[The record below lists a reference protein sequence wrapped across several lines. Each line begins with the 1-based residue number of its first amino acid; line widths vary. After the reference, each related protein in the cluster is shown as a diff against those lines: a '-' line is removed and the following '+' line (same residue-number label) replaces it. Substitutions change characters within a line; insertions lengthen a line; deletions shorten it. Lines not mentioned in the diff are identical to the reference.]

1 MSLPTVHPLFQ
12 SRAHNALFQPTTTRL
27 SCVCVCVL
35 ERPNVP
41 NLEPIESHRSN
52 RLDRLK
58 IESVRSFV
66 PGAYCDWWITS
77 ESTHRI
83 LCTGPLGGTS
93 GRNMV
98 WQHFG
103 LDTDWKG
110 ESDFPTHI
118 NKPNYAT
125 VECVCACRNWWNCL
139 KIDPTYLPRQSL
151 LWLRG
156 SVEILLSEL
165 FENQLVLENAN
176 WIALAGSNVAESG

>member
-58 IESVRSFV
+58 IGSVRSFV

-125 VECVCACRNWWNCL
+125 VETVCVCVGIDEIVWKLIRHIYHVKACFDCGARWRFCCRSCS
-139 KIDPTYLPRQSL
+139 KI
-151 LWLRG
+151 
-156 SVEILLSEL
+156 
-165 FENQLVLENAN
+165 N
-176 WIALAGSNVAESG
+176 